1 MDSNQFNTYDP
12 KELSVPQL
20 HGLLLGA
27 VAPRPIAFA
36 STMDKDRRP
45 NLAPFSFFNVFSAN
59 PPIMIFS
66 PARRVRNNTNKH
78 TLDNCKNTGE
88 VVINIVS
95 HDIVEHMSLASTEYD
110 AGVNEFIKSGLTMLD
125 SDNVKP
131 YRVAESPA
139 HFECKVNDII
149 ELGNEGGAGNLIIC
163 EVLKLHVRSDVFN
176 EAGKIDPY
184 KIDVVSRMGGDFYC
198 RANADAI
205 FEVEKPNVKKGIG
218 IDQMPESIRNSDVF
232 SGNQLAKLANI
243 EQLPEKTSLPSLDIS
258 PNELQVLNVLDEDN
272 LENGLHQLASVYL
285 YQNKLELAWEIL
297 LSNKT

>member
-36 STMDKDRRP
+36 STMDKDGRP

-198 RANADAI
+198 RANADSI
-205 FEVEKPNVKKGIG
+205 FKVEKPNVKKGIG

-243 EQLPEKTSLPSLDIS
+243 EQLPEKTSLPSLDIA
-258 PNELQVLNVLDEDN
+258 PNELQVLNTLDEED
-272 LENGLHQLASVYL
+272 LENNLHQLASVYL
-285 YQNKLELAWEIL
+285 DQNKLELAWKIL